1 MGRVEGGGFPDR
13 VELVVI
19 SPAGELFIGVGV
31 LCISACMLFFSATV
45 VILPGSVGWVIDVW
59 DGTIG
64 GVAILALVVILC
76 PCVSKGGHDTV
87 AGALSPIGIL
97 LTLNSI
103 ECFAADLILSYLI
116 FVDFS
121 VAMKSSCV
129 NPAGSNVT
137 PSCLIVLSVAH
148 FLIDILLAISS
159 LNLNLRIIFRL

>member
-1 MGRVEGGGFPDR
+1 MMIRPGLMGWAVD
-13 VELVVI
+13 VWAVTVW
-19 SPAGELFIGVGV
+19 GVAVLTLDAV
-31 LCISACMLFFSATV
+31 LCPWA
-45 VILPGSVGWVIDVW
+45 
-59 DGTIG
+59 
-64 GVAILALVVILC
+64 
-76 PCVSKGGHDTV
+76 SKGGHVTDT
-87 AGALSPIGIL
+87 GAFSPMGVL
-97 LTLNSI
+97 LTLDSI

-116 FVDFS
+116 FVDFN